1 LAAVAA
7 LLFSTRFTVA
17 EEFAELSLDDAA
29 AAAAVDE
36 PPPLPF
42 HSIEGVGGGAIT
54 PMAYLVN
61 PGDECHAFGK
71 PAVAMSFVGF
81 GEKNLTAITVTETL
95 FQRVELGYAANRLG
109 LGDLPGEIHDFS
121 EGAINN
127 SESDIWLHHFN
138 VRALLVK
145 ENAGDLPLP
154 AVTAGVHFK
163 VNGTIRDIDEELG
176 GALTGIGLRSSSGV
190 DYTLTATKTIPPD
203 VLGRPLILTAGLRL
217 SKAANLGF
225 LGFGDEYRPT
235 FEGSVAFLPLDR
247 VLVAYEF
254 RQKADPYGR
263 IPGVDQRRRQLA
275 RLRRGPDPEQQHDAG
290 RRVRHLR
297 DAGQP

>member
-1 LAAVAA
+1 MQVAASAVPFPLCADGTTQGGTYIHDEKDGPKMTIFRDRRWFLAAVAA

-71 PAVAMSFVGF
+71 PAVAMSFVGL

-154 AVTAGVHFK
+154 AITAGVHFK

-176 GALTGIGLRSSSGV
+176 GALTGIGL
-190 DYTLTATKTIPPD
+190 
-203 VLGRPLILTAGLRL
+203 
-217 SKAANLGF
+217 
-225 LGFGDEYRPT
+225 
-235 FEGSVAFLPLDR
+235 
-247 VLVAYEF
+247 
-254 RQKADPYGR
+254 
-263 IPGVDQRRRQLA
+263 
-275 RLRRGPDPEQQHDAG
+275 PEQQRRGLYADRNQDDPA
-290 RRVRHLR
+290 RRVGAPLDSHRRAATEQSGQLGLPGLR
-297 DAGQP
+297 R